1 MCQKKKFLCWGRRF
15 QGWTVKI
22 ESLEEELKAARS
34 LAQELQDTQTKEFA
48 AEVTSLEATVLGLQ
62 DELQLAK
69 NKAAWGCS
77 GF

>member
-1 MCQKKKFLCWGRRF
+1 
-15 QGWTVKI
+15 
-22 ESLEEELKAARS
+22 
-34 LAQELQDTQTKEFA
+34 
-48 AEVTSLEATVLGLQ
+48 VTSLEATVLDLQ